1 MPAPTKAQLIAEL
14 TSMGEAPPT
23 SWTLQEL
30 KMRAEELRQE
40 HGLFEKNKKNH
51 SPLRTMIIDLNKAK
65 KEKKETLRQHVSQI
79 LRVPLSGNETM
90 DQLMTKGLQA
100 IYDQAPATGTDPVGF
115 GVHAAKSYEDL
126 YQEEKGYMTWVL
138 TTVKEDPKNCSPRLL
153 RLANWLYQRNQNNQ
167 NTVALGAY
175 SPNMSPVAPTFLK
188 TEVGQTSAG
197 SMPNQSDSDGP
208 MIQMMQQLM
217 HTVASLNEEVQN
229 LKEERPHKKEG
240 KAVSEATSGSFEVM
254 HQWVA

>member
-1 MPAPTKAQLIAEL
+1 
-14 TSMGEAPPT
+14 
-23 SWTLQEL
+23 
-30 KMRAEELRQE
+30 
-40 HGLFEKNKKNH
+40 
-51 SPLRTMIIDLNKAK
+51 
-65 KEKKETLRQHVSQI
+65 
-79 LRVPLSGNETM
+79 M

-100 IYDQAPATGTDPVGF
+100 IYDLAPATGTDPVGF

-138 TTVKEDPKNCSPRLL
+138 TTAKEDPKNCSPRLL

-167 NTVALGAY
+167 NTVVPGAY
-175 SPNMSPVAPTFLK
+175 SPNTLPVAPTFLK

-197 SMPNQSDSDGP
+197 SMPNQSDSNGP

-254 HQWVA
+254 HQ